1 MKKLILVSV
10 AFLIGGC
17 AAPARHDQ
25 MSVFTSVQRTNPAL
39 KGTVAVADVTGGKDT
54 NPAWKSEVSS
64 DAFRRALELSL
75 ENAGLLSKI
84 LAGSKY
90 RLTADLIKL
99 DQPFAGIDMTVTST
113 VRYSLVDAK
122 SLKEVYGRTTQISFT
137 AKFSDS
143 LLGAERLRI
152 ANEGAVKENIKLLL
166 ADLEALK
173 LP

>member
-1 MKKLILVSV
+1 MKKLISISAVLLM
-10 AFLIGGC
+10 AGC
-17 AAPARHDQ
+17 AAPARFDQ
-25 MSVFTSVQRTNPAL
+25 MSVYTSAQQTNPAL
-39 KGTVAVADVTGGKDT
+39 KGGVGVADVTGGKDT
-54 NPAWKSEVSS
+54 NPGWKSEVSS
-64 DAFRRALELSL
+64 DAFRRALELSF
-75 ENAGLLSKI
+75 ENSGLLSRI

-113 VRYSLVDAK
+113 VRYSLADAS
-122 SLKEVYGRTTQISFT
+122 SLKEVYGRTAQVSFT

-143 LLGAERLRI
+143 PLGAERLRI

-166 ADLEALK
+166 NDLASLK

>member
-1 MKKLILVSV
+1 
-10 AFLIGGC
+10 
-17 AAPARHDQ
+17 
-25 MSVFTSVQRTNPAL
+25 
-39 KGTVAVADVTGGKDT
+39 
-54 NPAWKSEVSS
+54 
-64 DAFRRALELSL
+64 
-75 ENAGLLSKI
+75 
-84 LAGSKY
+84 
-90 RLTADLIKL
+90 
-99 DQPFAGIDMTVTST
+99 MTVTST

-166 ADLEALK
+166 ADLEVLK